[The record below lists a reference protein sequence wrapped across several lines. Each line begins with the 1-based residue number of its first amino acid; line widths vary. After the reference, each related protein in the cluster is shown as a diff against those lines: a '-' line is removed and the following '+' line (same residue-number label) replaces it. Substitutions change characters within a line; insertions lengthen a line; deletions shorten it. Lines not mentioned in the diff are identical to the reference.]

1 MKFMNRVVHV
11 IAVGMNKE
19 RIMESIKMSGYPIQ
33 KAYLVLP
40 KEGEYQEIA
49 SNIEN
54 ALSVLI
60 EIDKIYIDEYDVYGS
75 AIEILKAVK
84 KEKEEGS
91 EIYIN
96 ASDAPRT
103 LTISCYIVAQLLN
116 GKLYIALPKYENG
129 KEVGITKVVEIQVP
143 PLKKMSEDKLKILK
157 VIDENGG
164 EVESINSLIKL
175 IEGKLEKHKAYM
187 AQRAKMSYHLKGL
200 EKDGLVETKREG
212 KNVRIKLTPL
222 GKAFCII
229 Y

>member
-1 MKFMNRVVHV
+1 MSRVVHV

-19 RIMESIKMSGYPIQ
+19 RIMESIKTSGYPIQ

-40 KEGEYQEIA
+40 REGEYQEVA
-49 SNIEN
+49 KSIEN

-60 EIDKIYIDEYDVYGS
+60 EINKIYIDEFDVYGS
-75 AIEILKAVK
+75 AIEILKALK
-84 KEKEEGS
+84 DEKEMGS

-103 LTISCYIVAQLLN
+103 LTIACYIVAQLLN
-116 GKLYIALPKYENG
+116 GRLYIGLPKYEDG
-129 KEVGITKVVEIQVP
+129 REVGISKVVEIIVP
-143 PLKKMSEDKLKILK
+143 PLKKISDDKLRILK

-200 EKDGLVETKREG
+200 EKDGLVEMRREG
-212 KNVRIKLTPL
+212 KNVRIRLTPL